1 MVKWFFCQIKE
12 DMFLPGYHHSL
23 RHQRLTGKVLHIVVN
38 LVLRHCVHVLYAT
51 EIKEMA
57 VLPVN
62 KRSVLV
68 CYKRHRDC
76 VTRNRRKKRSPLSTR
91 QTKDCIYPC
100 YLHLLESSYGVSKVF
115 CDLKKKFLHLCC
127 HYVQILLPHK
137 SSLSLFKLVQSC
149 QFSMLLLSKLYCFGT
164 TLHGNATSMNGNKI
178 LFEVSH

>member
-115 CDLKKKFLHLCC
+115 CDLKKKCYAVIMSRFCYHTSPVFL
-127 HYVQILLPHK
+127 Y
-137 SSLSLFKLVQSC
+137 SSLYNLVSLVCCFWVNCIALVQHYMEMQHQWMEIKYS
-149 QFSMLLLSKLYCFGT
+149 L
-164 TLHGNATSMNGNKI
+164 N
-178 LFEVSH
+178 